1 MSDFTFA
8 EHGEDLLIHRLLLWK
23 ECGFY
28 VDCGAY
34 DARKMSLTARLRNFG
49 WTGINVDID
58 REVIQCLQ
66 QSLPS
71 TVSVCAAIGEA
82 EGEATLYRYQDP
94 VINTIDPDQHRHLQ
108 AIAQRGELF
117 TQFVGEETVRTTSI
131 ACILD
136 ENHVPDLQVNFLNL
150 DVEGVELTAL
160 QGFPWGRQQPQVVAV
175 EIHRLDL
182 ATCAQHPLIY
192 FMYERDYILQS
203 YVFHMAIFTPKTF
216 DTELC
221 HRVPAQRL

>member
-28 VDCGAY
+28 IDCGAY

-58 REVIQCLQ
+58 ESVIKRLQ
-66 QSLPS
+66 QNSPS
-71 TVSVCAAIGEA
+71 TVSVCAAIGEV
-82 EGEATLYRYQDP
+82 EGLATLYRYQDP
-94 VINTIDPDQHRHLQ
+94 VINTIDPEQHRHLQ

-117 TQFVGEETVRTTSI
+117 TQFVGEEQVRTTSI
-131 ACILD
+131 ARILED
-136 ENHVPDLQVNFLNL
+136 NQVPDRQVDFLNL
-150 DVEGVELTAL
+150 DNEGVELKAL
-160 QGFPWGRQQPQVVAV
+160 QGFPWDRQKPQVVSV
-175 EIHRLDL
+175 EIHRLNL
-182 ATCAQHPLIY
+182 TNSSEHPLVR
-192 FMYERDYILQS
+192 FMMAQGYILQS
-203 YVFHMAIFTPKTF
+203 YVFHTAIFTPKTF

-221 HRVPAQRL
+221 HRVSAKGL

>member
-28 VDCGAY
+28 IDCGAY

-58 REVIQCLQ
+58 GEVIKRLQ
-66 QSLPS
+66 QNLPS
-71 TVSVCAAIGEA
+71 TVSVCAAIGET
-82 EGEATLYRYQDP
+82 EGLATLYRYQDP

-108 AIAQRGELF
+108 AIALRGELF
-117 TQFVGEETVRTTSI
+117 TEFVGKESVRTTSI
-131 ACILD
+131 ARILQD
-136 ENHVPDLQVNFLNL
+136 NQVPDRSVDFLNL
-150 DVEGVELTAL
+150 DIEGVELTAL
-160 QGFPWGRQQPQVVAV
+160 QGFPWERQQPQVVAV

-182 ATCAQHPLIY
+182 ATCAQHPLIN
-192 FMYERDYILQS
+192 FMSKQDYILQS
-203 YVFHMAIFTPKTF
+203 YVFHTAIFTPKAF

-221 HRVPAQRL
+221 HRVSAQRL